1 MKRSICAITSSRADF
16 GLLKPL
22 LLAISQDPT
31 CELNLV
37 ATGRH
42 LSPEHGYTL
51 REILDDG
58 FALSETF
65 EIVDFGDSKESIARQ
80 VSTIIESSLK
90 YFVRSKPDLIV
101 VLGDRFE
108 IFATVASAHIAGI
121 PVAHIH
127 GGEITQESMDDAY
140 RHSITKMSRLHF
152 VSNEDHKRRVIQLG
166 EEPNSVYNVG
176 ALGLENV
183 LNVPHMTKLQIESK
197 LGVTLSEKNLLVT
210 MHPNSIAPEKTE
222 DEICSVLEALE
233 KIVGATLIFTGPN
246 GDESGSVISMK
257 IKEFCKDHKNSYFF
271 ESLGTT
277 NYLQLARNMDAVVGN
292 SSSGIIEIPS
302 LGVSTVNIGSRQLGR
317 QQAPSIINC
326 QAESAD
332 IEAAINLVFAK
343 KTTINPGK
351 IDNPYGAGDTSQQ
364 ILKVLKSI
372 DLAGLASKRFY
383 DLPQSNDVPS

>member
-22 LLAISQDPT
+22 LQAISKDQS

-42 LSPEHGYTL
+42 LSSEHGYTL
-51 REILDDG
+51 REILNDG

-65 EIVDFGDSKESIARQ
+65 EIANYGDSKESIAYQ

-90 YFVRSKPDLIV
+90 YFIRSKPDLIV

-108 IFATVASAHIAGI
+108 IFATVVSAHIAGI

-127 GGEITQESMDDAY
+127 GGEITQGSMDDAY

-152 VSNEDHKRRVIQLG
+152 VANENHKRRVIQLG
-166 EEPNSVYNVG
+166 EDPHSVHNVG

-183 LNVPHMTKLQIESK
+183 TNIPHVTKTQLESN
-197 LGVTLSEKNLLVT
+197 LGITLTEKNLLIT

-222 DEICSVLEALE
+222 DEICAVLDALE
-233 KIVGATLIFTGPN
+233 KIVGVTLIFTGPN
-246 GDESGSVISMK
+246 GDESGSIISMR
-257 IKEFCKDHKNSYFF
+257 IKDYCKVHRNSYFF
-271 ESLGTT
+271 ESLGIT
-277 NYLQLARNMDAVVGN
+277 NYIQLARYMDAVVGN

-302 LGVSTVNIGSRQLGR
+302 LGVYTINVGSRQTGR
-317 QQAPSIINC
+317 QQASSIINC

-332 IEAAINLVFAK
+332 ITAAINFVFAK
-343 KTTINPGK
+343 KTNISPKK
-351 IDNPYGAGDTSQQ
+351 ISNPYGSSNTSQQ
-364 ILKVLKSI
+364 ILKVLKSL
-372 DLAGLASKRFY
+372 DLARLPSKKFY
-383 DLPQSNDVPS
+383 DIPHWNDS

>member
-1 MKRSICAITSSRADF
+1 MKRSICAVTSSRADF

-22 LLAISQDPT
+22 LQAISQDQS
-31 CELNLV
+31 CELKLV
-37 ATGRH
+37 VTGRH
-42 LSPEHGYTL
+42 LSYEHGYTIK
-51 REILDDG
+51 EIIDEG
-58 FALSETF
+58 FTLSESF
-65 EIVDFGDSKESIARQ
+65 EIANYGDSKESIACQ

-127 GGEITQESMDDAY
+127 GGEITQGSMDDAY
-140 RHSITKMSRLHF
+140 RHSITKLSRLHF
-152 VSNEDHKRRVIQLG
+152 VSNEDHQRRVIQLG
-166 EEPNSVYNVG
+166 EEPHFVHNVG

-183 LNVPHMTKLQIESK
+183 LNIPHVTKSQIESN
-197 LGVTLSEKNLLVT
+197 LGVKLSERNLLIT

>member
-1 MKRSICAITSSRADF
+1 MKRSICAITCSRADF

-22 LLAISQDPT
+22 LQVINQDPN
-31 CELNLV
+31 CELKLV

-42 LSPEHGYTL
+42 LSSEHGYTM
-51 REILDDG
+51 REIVDEG
-58 FALSETF
+58 FEISKTF
-65 EIVDFGDSKESIARQ
+65 ELVDFGDSKESIACQ
-80 VSTIIESSLK
+80 VSAIIESSLK
-90 YFVRSKPDLIV
+90 YFVQSKPDLIV

-108 IFATVASAHIAGI
+108 IFATVASAHIAGV

-166 EEPNSVYNVG
+166 EEPNFVYNVG

-183 LNVPHMTKLQIESK
+183 LKVPQVTKSQIESK
-197 LGVTLSEKNLLVT
+197 LGISLSMKNLLIT

-222 DEICSVLEALE
+222 TEICSVLKALE
-233 KIVGATLIFTGPN
+233 KIDGATLIFTGPN
-246 GDESGSVISMK
+246 GDESGSIISIK
-257 IKEFCKDHKNSYFF
+257 IKEFCKNNKNAYFF

-277 NYLQLARNMDAVVGN
+277 NYLQLARHMDAVVGN

-302 LGVSTVNIGSRQLGR
+302 LGVPTINIGSRQLGR
-317 QQAPSIINC
+317 QQALSVVNC
-326 QAESAD
+326 RAETSD
-332 IEAAINLVFAK
+332 ILAALNLVLAK
-343 KTTINPGK
+343 KNTIHPGK
-351 IDNPYGAGDTSQQ
+351 ISNPYGSGDTSRE

-372 DLAGLASKRFY
+372 DLARLPSKKFY
-383 DLPQSNDVPS
+383 DITQRNNV